1 MKRDFTKR
9 PFRPQ
14 FRYGEGENSGSA
26 GAMSPFGA
34 GEKPPTFALPLPT
47 NPVTGAGRSRS
58 ITASDG
64 PEEYPWCRPASGVK
78 KP

>member
-1 MKRDFTKR
+1 MERDFTKR

-14 FRYGEGENSGSA
+14 FRYGAGEESGA
-26 GAMSPFGA
+26 GGINSPFMG
-34 GEKPPTFALPLPT
+34 GEKGPHFELPKPQNPAL
-47 NPVTGAGRSRS
+47 GSGGSRS

-64 PEEYPWCRPASGVK
+64 PETYPWCRPASGVK